1 MSEAAGAARESGNH
15 YDVIVVGGGM
25 AGLSCA
31 LFLAR
36 AQVRVAIFDRAQSS
50 LRRVARVNNYLGF
63 PEGIGGAEL
72 LDLGK
77 RHAQRFGATFVE
89 EDITDVSRRNGG
101 FAVRV
106 GDRDY
111 ESTYLVLAS
120 NKRTDLALK
129 LGLALGGFGNKFVA
143 VDGDGQTAVAGCYAV
158 GRITGHPSQ
167 AVISAGDGAKTA
179 IGLIQKIRGEY
190 YIDHDT

>member
-1 MSEAAGAARESGNH
+1 MSEAASVADAANRF
-15 YDVIVVGGGM
+15 DVIIAGGGM

-50 LRRVARVNNYLGF
+50 LRRVERVNNYLGF

-77 RHAQRFGATFVE
+77 RQAQRFGATFVE
-89 EDITDVSRRNGG
+89 ADIANVARRNGG
-101 FAVRV
+101 FAVSLS
-106 GDRDY
+106 DREY

-143 VDGDGQTAVAGCYAV
+143 VDAEGQTAVPGCYAV

-190 YIDHDT
+190 YVDHDT

>member
-1 MSEAAGAARESGNH
+1 MSEAAGAAHESANRF
-15 YDVIVVGGGM
+15 DVVIAGGGM

-36 AQVRVAIFDRAQSS
+36 ANVRVAIFDRAQSS
-50 LRRVARVNNYLGF
+50 LRRVERVNNYLGF

-77 RHAQRFGATFVE
+77 RQTQRFGATFVE
-89 EDITDVSRRNGG
+89 ADIANVTRRNGG
-101 FAVRV
+101 FAVSV
-106 GDRDY
+106 GDREY
-111 ESTYLVLAS
+111 ESTYFVLAS

-129 LGLALGGFGNKFVA
+129 LGLTLGGFGSKFVA
-143 VDGDGQTAVAGCYAV
+143 VNGEGETAVPGCYAV

-190 YIDHDT
+190 YVDHDT